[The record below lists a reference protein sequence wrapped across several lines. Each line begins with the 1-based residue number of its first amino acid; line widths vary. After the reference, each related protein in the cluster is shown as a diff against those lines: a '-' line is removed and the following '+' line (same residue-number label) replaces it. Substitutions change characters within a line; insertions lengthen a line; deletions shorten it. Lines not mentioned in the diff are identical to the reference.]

1 MPRVTIHLGGP
12 GPLRTAG
19 IHGQPM
25 ATNSTR
31 LAVLVQLSTDACTA
45 SRRNADRQGRSV
57 PAAIVSPQL
66 PRRPLTQGSC
76 LPSAVVCERTP
87 IDGRTPVRKTT
98 YTLSIVIGS
107 LLIIGGVATWIMVSN
122 TLADQKITVSDD
134 ASCLAGD
141 EVDGPF
147 SAYCE
152 AMVID
157 KHALEATGGLRYAE
171 LGREDPKRQTAMTA
185 SFLQASL
192 FTSVVAFGVA
202 AMAVAVGV
210 LFFLIGLGMR
220 DVANRIREVASRAPA
235 TA

>member
-1 MPRVTIHLGGP
+1 MR
-12 GPLRTAG
+12 RTA
-19 IHGQPM
+19 
-25 ATNSTR
+25 S
-31 LAVLVQLSTDACTA
+31 
-45 SRRNADRQGRSV
+45 
-57 PAAIVSPQL
+57 
-66 PRRPLTQGSC
+66 
-76 LPSAVVCERTP
+76 
-87 IDGRTPVRKTT
+87 
-98 YTLSIVIGS
+98 TLSIVIGS
-107 LLIIGGVATWIMVSN
+107 LLIIGGVATWVVVSN

-147 SAYCE
+147 SAYCQ

-210 LFFLIGLGMR
+210 LFFLMGLGMR
-220 DVANRIREVASRAPA
+220 DVANRIRDVAGRTPA

>member
-1 MPRVTIHLGGP
+1 MRKSAYILSV
-12 GPLRTAG
+12 
-19 IHGQPM
+19 
-25 ATNSTR
+25 
-31 LAVLVQLSTDACTA
+31 VL
-45 SRRNADRQGRSV
+45 
-57 PAAIVSPQL
+57 
-66 PRRPLTQGSC
+66 
-76 LPSAVVCERTP
+76 
-87 IDGRTPVRKTT
+87 
-98 YTLSIVIGS
+98 GS
-107 LLIIGGVATWIMVSN
+107 LLIIGGVATWIVVSN
-122 TLADQKITVSDD
+122 TLADQKITVSPD

-141 EVDGPF
+141 EVNGPF

-152 AMVID
+152 ATVID

-171 LGREDPKRQTAMTA
+171 LDREDPKRQTAMTA

-220 DVANRIREVASRAPA
+220 DVANRIREVASRTPA

>member
-1 MPRVTIHLGGP
+1 
-12 GPLRTAG
+12 
-19 IHGQPM
+19 
-25 ATNSTR
+25 
-31 LAVLVQLSTDACTA
+31 
-45 SRRNADRQGRSV
+45 
-57 PAAIVSPQL
+57 
-66 PRRPLTQGSC
+66 
-76 LPSAVVCERTP
+76 
-87 IDGRTPVRKTT
+87 VRKTAS
-98 YTLSIVIGS
+98 TLSIVIGS
-107 LLIIGGVATWIMVSN
+107 ILIIGGIATWIVVRN

-141 EVDGPF
+141 DVDGPF
-147 SAYCE
+147 SAYCQ

-171 LGREDPKRQTAMTA
+171 LGREDPKRETAMTA

-202 AMAVAVGV
+202 AMAIAVGV

-220 DVANRIREVASRAPA
+220 DVAGRVGDVAGRTPA